1 MTQAAA
7 QTNQPKLSKRAQ
19 EALDVLADGG
29 RFVNRLER
37 NSYTGREQ
45 FHMRLQRTAAWS
57 STVPGIG
64 FATYREL
71 TDLGFLVRDFAGGS
85 SVTEPYK
92 LAR

>member
-1 MTQAAA
+1 M
-7 QTNQPKLSKRAQ
+7 TNQPKMSKRAQ
-19 EALDVLADGG
+19 EALNVLADGG

-45 FHMRLQRTAAWS
+45 FHMRLQRTGGWS

-64 FATYREL
+64 HATFHEL
-71 TDLGFLVRDFAGGS
+71 MKLGFLVRDFGGGS

-92 LAR
+92 LAA